1 MMFDVGSVGDK
12 REVQMEHR
20 PARKLPNRVRDLVAF
35 RQGGGVVTCNTSF
48 AVVPVD
54 FQHRKNPYQAHV
66 FMCQF
71 EGTVDG
77 EGYRFRKCYAKGCS
91 HNLCP
96 HVSQAVMIANRY
108 LERDYRLL
116 SEAGIALEERLFTL
130 EDMIVKF
137 EGYRDQYDPTFAIE
151 DYVYMAREGNKI
163 SMTVEPEYVP
173 GVEHFSNYKTA
184 HIFLTATF
192 TIDVLA
198 GTHRVERCFACY
210 EADRE
215 EEEKAPMVRLANER
229 LKELYTEFDR
239 ASIRFVEEFF
249 S

>member
-1 MMFDVGSVGDK
+1 M
-12 REVQMEHR
+12 
-20 PARKLPNRVRDLVAF
+20 LPNRIRDLVAF
-35 RQGGGVVTCNTSF
+35 KQRGATVTCNTSF

-54 FQHRKNPYQAHV
+54 FHHRTNPYQAHV
-66 FMCQF
+66 FMCHF

-77 EGYRFRKCYAKGCS
+77 ENYRFRKCYARGCS

-116 SEAGIALEERLFTL
+116 RGVGIALEERLFTL

-137 EGYRDQYDPTFAIE
+137 EGYRDQYDPILAIE

-163 SMTVEPEYVP
+163 SITVEPEYVP

-192 TIDVLA
+192 VISVLG
-198 GTHRVERCFACY
+198 GTHRVERCFSCY
-210 EADRE
+210 EADRQ
-215 EEEKAPMVRLANER
+215 EEEKAPMVQLANER
-229 LKELYTEFDR
+229 LKELYTEFVR
-239 ASIRFVEEFF
+239 ASIQFVEKFF